1 MKILGMGFPEML
13 IILCTMAIPILIV
26 VVIVRAIVRRRN
38 PVDETQ
44 RASAASSP
52 KKSSKPKNKKSW
64 PTYREDPP
72 NLWPPGVVP
81 VKGRMFHVKHLFV
94 GGVSQSRAVERG

>member
-44 RASAASSP
+44 RVSAAAYQRLAQLDDLRKRGVLSEEEFEA
-52 KKSSKPKNKKSW
+52 KKQ
-64 PTYREDPP
+64 EIMAD
-72 NLWPPGVVP
+72 L
-81 VKGRMFHVKHLFV
+81 
-94 GGVSQSRAVERG
+94 

>member
-26 VVIVRAIVRRRN
+26 VVIVRAIMRRRN

-44 RASAASSP
+44 RASAAAYQRLSQLDDLRKRGVISEEEFEA
-52 KKSSKPKNKKSW
+52 KKQ
-64 PTYREDPP
+64 EIMAD
-72 NLWPPGVVP
+72 L
-81 VKGRMFHVKHLFV
+81 
-94 GGVSQSRAVERG
+94 

>member
-26 VVIVRAIVRRRN
+26 VVIVRVIVRRRN

-44 RASAASSP
+44 RASAAAYQRLSQLDDLRKRGVLSEEEFEA
-52 KKSSKPKNKKSW
+52 KKQ
-64 PTYREDPP
+64 EIMAD
-72 NLWPPGVVP
+72 L
-81 VKGRMFHVKHLFV
+81 
-94 GGVSQSRAVERG
+94 

>member
-44 RASAASSP
+44 RASAAAYQRLAQLDDLRKRGALSEEEFEA
-52 KKSSKPKNKKSW
+52 KKQ
-64 PTYREDPP
+64 EIMAD
-72 NLWPPGVVP
+72 L
-81 VKGRMFHVKHLFV
+81 
-94 GGVSQSRAVERG
+94 

>member
-13 IILCTMAIPILIV
+13 IILCTMAVPILIV

-44 RASAASSP
+44 RASAAAYQRLSQLDDLRKRGVLSEEEFEA
-52 KKSSKPKNKKSW
+52 KKQ
-64 PTYREDPP
+64 EIMAD
-72 NLWPPGVVP
+72 L
-81 VKGRMFHVKHLFV
+81 
-94 GGVSQSRAVERG
+94 

>member
-13 IILCTMAIPILIV
+13 IILCTMAIPILVV

-44 RASAASSP
+44 RASAAAYQRLSQLDDLRKRGVLSEEEFEA
-52 KKSSKPKNKKSW
+52 KKQ
-64 PTYREDPP
+64 EIMAD
-72 NLWPPGVVP
+72 L
-81 VKGRMFHVKHLFV
+81 
-94 GGVSQSRAVERG
+94 

>member
-38 PVDETQ
+38 PVDEAQ
-44 RASAASSP
+44 RASAAAYQRLSQLDDLRKRGVLSEEEFEA
-52 KKSSKPKNKKSW
+52 KKQ
-64 PTYREDPP
+64 EIMAD
-72 NLWPPGVVP
+72 L
-81 VKGRMFHVKHLFV
+81 
-94 GGVSQSRAVERG
+94 

>member
-26 VVIVRAIVRRRN
+26 VVIVRAITRRRN

-44 RASAASSP
+44 RASAAAYQRLSQLNDLRKRGVLSEEEFEA
-52 KKSSKPKNKKSW
+52 KKQ
-64 PTYREDPP
+64 EIMAD
-72 NLWPPGVVP
+72 L
-81 VKGRMFHVKHLFV
+81 
-94 GGVSQSRAVERG
+94 

>member
-44 RASAASSP
+44 RASAAAYQRLAQLDDLRKRGVLSEEEFEA
-52 KKSSKPKNKKSW
+52 KKQ
-64 PTYREDPP
+64 EIMAD
-72 NLWPPGVVP
+72 L
-81 VKGRMFHVKHLFV
+81 
-94 GGVSQSRAVERG
+94 

>member
-44 RASAASSP
+44 GARAAAYQRLAQLDALHKRGVLSEEEFEA
-52 KKSSKPKNKKSW
+52 KKQ
-64 PTYREDPP
+64 EIMAD
-72 NLWPPGVVP
+72 L
-81 VKGRMFHVKHLFV
+81 
-94 GGVSQSRAVERG
+94 

>member
-44 RASAASSP
+44 RASAAAYQRLSQLDDLRKRGVLSEEEFEA
-52 KKSSKPKNKKSW
+52 KKQ
-64 PTYREDPP
+64 EIMAD
-72 NLWPPGVVP
+72 L
-81 VKGRMFHVKHLFV
+81 
-94 GGVSQSRAVERG
+94 

>member
-13 IILCTMAIPILIV
+13 IILCTMAVPILIV

-44 RASAASSP
+44 RASAAAYQRLAQLDDLRKRGALSEEEFEA
-52 KKSSKPKNKKSW
+52 KKK
-64 PTYREDPP
+64 EIMAD
-72 NLWPPGVVP
+72 L
-81 VKGRMFHVKHLFV
+81 
-94 GGVSQSRAVERG
+94 

>member
-44 RASAASSP
+44 RASAAAYQRRAQLDDLRKRGVLSEEEFEA
-52 KKSSKPKNKKSW
+52 KKQ
-64 PTYREDPP
+64 EIMAD
-72 NLWPPGVVP
+72 L
-81 VKGRMFHVKHLFV
+81 
-94 GGVSQSRAVERG
+94 

>member
-26 VVIVRAIVRRRN
+26 VVIVRAITRRRN

-44 RASAASSP
+44 RASAAAYQRLSQLDDLRKRGVLSEEEFEA
-52 KKSSKPKNKKSW
+52 KKQ
-64 PTYREDPP
+64 EIMAD
-72 NLWPPGVVP
+72 L
-81 VKGRMFHVKHLFV
+81 
-94 GGVSQSRAVERG
+94 